1 MFEATAT
8 MNIIGYGALIVIF
21 FIWGYFF
28 GRRSDGVNDEC
39 SDYDGDE

>member
-8 MNIIGYGALIVIF
+8 MNIIGYGTLIVVF

-28 GRRSDGVNDEC
+28 GKNNQSENNEC